1 MKKTILLIII
11 SNLLLISCNSF
22 RDSAGVNRKV
32 IDEYAVIENPPLVI
46 PPNFDL
52 LPPEQMKSKDI
63 KDTDSELAKEILFGL
78 EDTNNQTNSENSLIS
93 EIIRETKADEVDE
106 DIRETINQDFAGEKS
121 TINDETQFKSED
133 EINEAIN
140 TTEKKDKSKTNKS
153 IKEKKKK
160 RFFFFQKLMQI
171 KYFNTNFETI
181 NNKVSHDNKI
191 ADIISNLPAIN
202 MFSE

>member
-1 MKKTILLIII
+1 MKKIIFLIII
-11 SNLLLISCNSF
+11 LNLFLISCNTV
-22 RDSAGVNRKV
+22 RESAGVNRKV
-32 IDEYAVIENPPLVI
+32 IDEYSVIENPPLVI
-46 PPNFDL
+46 PPDFDL
-52 LPPEQMKSKDI
+52 LPPEQMESKDI

-106 DIRETINQDFAGEKS
+106 DIREIINQDFAGEKS

-140 TTEKKDKSKTNKS
+140 TTEKKDKTKTNKS

-160 RFFFFQKLMQI
+160 RFFFF
-171 KYFNTNFETI
+171 
-181 NNKVSHDNKI
+181 
-191 ADIISNLPAIN
+191 
-202 MFSE
+202 